1 MGPPPPSA
9 PPPNSWA
16 IKPGLKLPKTKSD
29 WQEANAYFHSLF
41 AYELTGTITDLDSFV
56 PHAQDSV
63 YQYFADTCGTIPPE
77 ADKDFVLRY
86 ADYSIKTH
94 KRALVTTY
102 NVIMLREGTI
112 RSMMGLLG

>member
-16 IKPGLKLPKTKSD
+16 IKPGLKLPKSKSD

-56 PHAQDSV
+56 PRAQDSV

-86 ADYSIKTH
+86 ADYSIKAL
-94 KRALVTTY
+94 KRAL
-102 NVIMLREGTI
+102 
-112 RSMMGLLG
+112 RSLKSDKQQSDASEILNR